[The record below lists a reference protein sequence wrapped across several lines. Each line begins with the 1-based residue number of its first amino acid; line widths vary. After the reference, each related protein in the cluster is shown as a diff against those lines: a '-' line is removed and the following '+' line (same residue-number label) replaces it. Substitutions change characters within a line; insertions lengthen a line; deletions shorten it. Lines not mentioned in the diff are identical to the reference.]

1 MVERIEEKSPG
12 GPEDRKTSI
21 PDSRFFKEL
30 MVQKTGEVELEKRK
44 KRQIPHEEEEEEN
57 EETQPP
63 SPYDTTYYSPPP
75 ESEDPE
81 DSLPASPE
89 FWDGVQEPKD
99 DTSKKVKHK
108 KGKKEKLGKK
118 KKTKKGEKESIGM
131 EGLHHPKEVK
141 TETLPGMEKMKKKK
155 AMSKEE
161 TKTSLLSIPTKAED
175 EKKALVPEEKTHLKK
190 GEKEVFPSPHEKKEK
205 KSIQWPAQLPTHIEN
220 TSSAITAKAHP
231 YLEASSALPLL
242 FHQMVGTIIL
252 MRSKGVSTTEVILN
266 SPKFETSDLFGAR
279 IVIEKYSTAPESYNV
294 RLIGNPRAV
303 AIFDENLESLQAAF
317 KNSNLDF
324 SVNLLRT
331 EHEREKFLFHRKEG
345 VAKDEKEKKDKK
357 R

>member
-30 MVQKTGEVELEKRK
+30 MIQKTGEVELEKRK
-44 KRQIPHEEEEEEN
+44 KRQIPQEEEEEE

-63 SPYDTTYYSPPP
+63 SPYDSTYYAPPP
-75 ESEDPE
+75 EGENAE
-81 DSLPASPE
+81 DSLPSSPE
-89 FWDGVQEPKD
+89 FWDEVQEPKD
-99 DTSKKVKHK
+99 DTSKTKHK

-118 KKTKKGEKESIGM
+118 KDTKKEKKESIGL
-131 EGLHHPKEVK
+131 EGLHHPKEIK

-155 AMSKEE
+155 AISKEDA
-161 TKTSLLSIPTKAED
+161 KTSLLSVPSKGKE
-175 EKKALVPEEKTHLKK
+175 EKVLVPEEKTHLKK
-190 GEKEVFPSPHEKKEK
+190 GEKEVFLSPHEKKEK
-205 KSIQWPAQLPTHIEN
+205 KAIQWSAQLPTHIEN

-252 MRSKGVSTTEVILN
+252 MRSRGVTTTEVILN
-266 SPKFETSDLFGAR
+266 SPKFASSDLFGAR
-279 IVIEKYSTAPESYNV
+279 IVIEKYSTAPESYNI

-317 KNSNLDF
+317 KNSSLDF

-331 EHEREKFLFHRKEG
+331 EYEREKFVFHRKEG